1 MLVSDSMLQKVDMP
15 GLWFL
20 KSNRPSSDI
29 SDLIYELSVKG
40 CAHFFVRSQFKREIQ
55 KDVLAKVMK
64 DFLDE
69 ASDENERNWLEQEM
83 SEYKEHG
90 FFFYPEELNDYVEN
104 GYFWCDTAHFLDD
117 LPSMPDIINFHNNN
131 IILEDIFELGYDDE
145 KDLLKILQLN
155 QEDAIRINTTM
166 IIFVQEKDYG
176 PATEFIENHLFE

>member
-1 MLVSDSMLQKVDMP
+1 MILTDSMLQKVDMP

-20 KSNRPSSDI
+20 KSSRPSSDI

-83 SEYKEHG
+83 SEHKEHG

-104 GYFWCDTAHFLDD
+104 GYFWCDTVILMDD
-117 LPSMPDIINFHNNN
+117 LHEIGNYSNDI
-131 IILEDIFELGYDDE
+131 IILEDMNDLHYEDE
-145 KDLLKILQLN
+145 TDLLKILQLN
-155 QEDAIRINTTM
+155 HVDAIRHRDTM
-166 IIFVQEKDYG
+166 VVLVQEENYG
-176 PATEFIENHLFE
+176 PASDFIETHLFN

>member
-1 MLVSDSMLQKVDMP
+1 MIVSDSMMQKVDMP

-20 KSNRPSSDI
+20 KSNRPLSDI

-69 ASDENERNWLEQEM
+69 H
-83 SEYKEHG
+83 KEHG

-104 GYFWCDTAHFLDD
+104 GYFWCDTVILMDD
-117 LPSMPDIINFHNNN
+117 LHEIGNYSNDI
-131 IILEDIFELGYDDE
+131 IILEDMNDLHYEDE
-145 KDLLKILQLN
+145 TDLLKILQLN
-155 QEDAIRINTTM
+155 HVDAIRHRDTM
-166 IIFVQEKDYG
+166 VVLVQEENYG
-176 PATEFIENHLFE
+176 PASDFIETHLFN

>member
-1 MLVSDSMLQKVDMP
+1 MIVSDSMMQKVDMP

-83 SEYKEHG
+83 SEHKEHG

-104 GYFWCDTAHFLDD
+104 GYFWCDTVILMDD
-117 LPSMPDIINFHNNN
+117 LHEIGNYSNDI
-131 IILEDIFELGYDDE
+131 IILEDMNDLHYEDE
-145 KDLLKILQLN
+145 TDLLKILQLN
-155 QEDAIRINTTM
+155 HVDAIRHRDTM
-166 IIFVQEKDYG
+166 VVLVQEENYG
-176 PATEFIENHLFE
+176 PASDFIETHLFN